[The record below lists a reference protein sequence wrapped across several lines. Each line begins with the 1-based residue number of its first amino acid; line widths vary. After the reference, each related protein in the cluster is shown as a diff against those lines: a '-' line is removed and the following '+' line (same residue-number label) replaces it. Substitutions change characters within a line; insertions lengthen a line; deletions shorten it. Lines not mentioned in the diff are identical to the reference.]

1 MQTVSRFEANL
12 VRLLYHFLGREP
24 AERAHPLVEE
34 RCPMPTCLGRPAVRL
49 VQDALA
55 KGCVALL
62 AARGG
67 WRKERF
73 LRGEKPAEGRL
84 WQRTGPDGLALA
96 FSRHTLEF
104 LIWITAARPG
114 DKEPRWHPA
123 AGALTPADLLLLYF
137 AHERLRETAE
147 SLGAAELRKRAPFVE
162 HGLCWLAFP
171 GDFAAA
177 PDGARPD
184 FTTWTTGPGA
194 CVVEALQPEL
204 QARWVQLE
212 ASKARVADPAAMRA
226 LGRAQDRAL
235 TGFLDAAERV
245 GRYDLARFL
254 LAAAA
259 QLLGPHADRSMWVGG
274 LQVSGLRLADRSAT
288 YQAAVTFLRHL
299 DRLRGWERRAR
310 GVGYFD
316 EGYATAQLW
325 KADWEHYGG
334 DTLHERAQAV
344 VRQLDPLRRQTGG

>member
-1 MQTVSRFEANL
+1 MQTVSRFEGNL
-12 VRLLYHFLGREP
+12 LRLLYHFLGREP

-34 RCPMPTCLGRPAVRL
+34 RLPMPACLGRPAVRL
-49 VQDALA
+49 VREALA

-84 WQRTGPDGLALA
+84 WERTLPDGLALA

-114 DKEPRWHPA
+114 DKEPRWQPEA
-123 AGALTPADLLLLYF
+123 AELTPADLLLLYF

-147 SLGAAELRKRAPFVE
+147 SLGAAALRKRSPFVQ

-171 GDFAAA
+171 GDFIAA
-177 PDGARPD
+177 PDGAGPD
-184 FTTWTTGPGA
+184 FATWTVGSGA

-204 QARWVQLE
+204 QTRWVQLE
-212 ASKARVADPAAMRA
+212 ASKTRVADPAAMRV
-226 LGRAQDRAL
+226 LGRSQDRVL
-235 TGFLDAAERV
+235 TGFLDAAERA

-254 LAAAA
+254 LAAAG
-259 QLLGPHADRSMWVGG
+259 QLLGPQADRAMWVGG
-274 LQVSGLRLADRSAT
+274 LQVAGLRLADRTAT
-288 YQAAVTFLRHL
+288 YQVAVTFLRNF

-316 EGYATAQLW
+316 EGYAAAQLW
-325 KADWEHYGG
+325 KADWERYDG
-334 DTLHERAQAV
+334 DTLHERAQAI
-344 VRQLDPLRRQTGG
+344 VRRLDPLRR